1 MGEGPE
7 ESPVSGSSTGSP
19 GVGWVPRFAEVPA
32 ALNALRGVC
41 QSVHSQVWW
50 KNPRLACFV
59 PDLWFHVHENGP
71 VAGGRWWDE

>member
-7 ESPVSGSSTGSP
+7 ESGSSTGSP

-50 KNPRLACFV
+50 KT
-59 PDLWFHVHENGP
+59 PDWPALCLTFGSMCMRMGLWQ
-71 VAGGRWWDE
+71 VAGGGDE